1 MVTTTIRMR
10 SDCASAMRSVLAPKR
25 SPGIA
30 ISVAPPR
37 HAGEECGGLVRT
49 RIARK
54 QQAANP
60 SQRCHQHGRGYQQI
74 PVAQY
79 FVRVSYSLGGKFALL
94 LNGGTMKLRSLAVAI
109 SVLALLG
116 AGPVSGQQA
125 WPSKPVHFIVPYAAG
140 GFADIRARMI
150 GVELAKTLGQPM
162 VIESKPGAG
171 GVLGT
176 DAVAKAAPDGYT
188 IGMGNLA
195 PLAVNVSLMK
205 KLPYDCQKDLLPVV
219 LLKTSPLILPAG
231 PGLPAKDVKELIAL
245 AKAKPGQLAFASSGI
260 GGAHHLSGEMLR
272 QMSGIDII
280 HVAYKGGAPAAADL
294 LAGHVP
300 MMFEMGYA
308 ALPSIKAG
316 KIRALAVTSAKR
328 LPILPEVPTMM
339 EAGVQA
345 FGGGH

>member
-1 MVTTTIRMR
+1 
-10 SDCASAMRSVLAPKR
+10 
-25 SPGIA
+25 
-30 ISVAPPR
+30 
-37 HAGEECGGLVRT
+37 
-49 RIARK
+49 
-54 QQAANP
+54 
-60 SQRCHQHGRGYQQI
+60 
-74 PVAQY
+74 
-79 FVRVSYSLGGKFALL
+79 
-94 LNGGTMKLRSLAVAI
+94 MKLRSHAVAI

-116 AGPVSGQQA
+116 AGAVSGQQA

-219 LLKTSPLILPAG
+219 LLETSPLILTAG

-339 EAGVQA
+339 EAGVPGFESYNWQGVIVPAGTPREIVERLNREINAILVQPAARNLITSTGSEVGGGTPEA
-345 FGGGH
+345 FGALIRSETEKWAKVVKQAGIRPE